1 MIRLVFN
8 KEQFFPSCV
17 LTSVMVAMIQLKS
30 GVNQIETRHESDQPP
45 FLYWQSFCISAKCP
59 DKGGLIVNAGWQIE
73 RLEPVWCVVCG
84 GGVAKGREEHL
95 HLLINLTHTSWSI
108 RRQTKRGSMKSGN
121 KITLAPRHRA

>member
-1 MIRLVFN
+1 MV
-8 KEQFFPSCV
+8 
-17 LTSVMVAMIQLKS
+17 VAMIQLKP

-45 FLYWQSFCISAKCP
+45 FCIGKAFAKCP

-73 RLEPVWCVVCG
+73 RLEPVWCVLCVVCG

-108 RRQTKRGSMKSGN
+108 RRQTKRGSMKRSN
-121 KITLAPRHRA
+121 KITWAPRHRA